1 MPAHGVRL
9 LDDDQ
14 QLRYSRHLLLDEW
27 SEAAQERLLSAH
39 ALVIGAGGLGAP
51 ALMYL
56 ASAGVGRI
64 TVMDPDTV
72 DLTNLQR
79 QIAHTTDRVGQ
90 AKVLSAQLAIAQL
103 NPGVRVHA
111 IAQAADDALLA
122 EWVPQADVVL
132 DCTDRFAI
140 RQTINRA
147 CRQAGVPLV
156 SASAVRFD
164 GQISVFDPRVP
175 EAPCYAC
182 LFPPDAPP
190 EETRCAMLGVFA
202 PVVGMMGVMQ
212 AGEAIKLL
220 AGLTEAGAPGH
231 HQSLAGRLL
240 IFDGRDWSW
249 TAMRARRNP
258 VCPVCGTPPPTRD

>member
-1 MPAHGVRL
+1 MH
-9 LDDDQ
+9 LDDEQ

-27 SEAAQERLLSAH
+27 SEDAQVRLLNAH

-64 TVMDPDTV
+64 TVVDPDTV

-79 QIAHTTDRVGQ
+79 QIAHTTARIGQ
-90 AKVLSAQLAIAQL
+90 PKVLSAELAIAEL
-103 NPGVRVHA
+103 NPGVQVHA
-111 IAQAADDALLA
+111 IPEAADETLLDT
-122 EWVPQADVVL
+122 WVPQADVVL

-147 CRQAGVPLV
+147 CRNHGVPLV

-175 EAPCYAC
+175 ESPCYAC

-190 EETRCAMLGVFA
+190 EETRCALLGVFA
-202 PVVGMMGVMQ
+202 PLVGMMGVMQ

-220 AGLTEAGAPGH
+220 AGLHAPGSAGH
-231 HQSLAGRLL
+231 HESMVGRLL
-240 IFDGRDWSW
+240 LLDGRDWSF
-249 TAMRARRNP
+249 TRMRAHRSP
-258 VCPVCGTPPPTRD
+258 HCLVCGPQPPSCSGP

>member
-1 MPAHGVRL
+1 ML

-27 SEAAQERLLSAH
+27 SEAAQERLLNAH

-56 ASAGVGRI
+56 ASSGVGRI
-64 TVMDPDTV
+64 TVVDPDTV

-79 QIAHTTDRVGQ
+79 QIAHTTARIGQ
-90 AKVLSAQLAIAQL
+90 PKVLSAELAIAEL
-103 NPGVRVHA
+103 NPGVQVHA
-111 IAQAADDALLA
+111 IAEAADEALLDI
-122 EWVPQADVVL
+122 WVPQAQVVL

-147 CRQAGVPLV
+147 CRTHGVPLV

-175 EAPCYAC
+175 ESPCYAC

-190 EETRCAMLGVFA
+190 EETRCALMGVFA

-220 AGLTEAGAPGH
+220 AGLQAPDASGH
-231 HQSLAGRLL
+231 HPSLAGRLL
-240 IFDGRDWSW
+240 LLDGRDWSW
-249 TAMRARRNP
+249 TSLRAHRAP
-258 VCPVCGTPPPTRD
+258 DCPVCGPSSRPSARP